1 MKDETPSATPEK
13 PPISRY
19 VPGLSAKL
27 LLLTIL
33 FVMLAEVLVFVPSVS
48 NFRRQWLMERL
59 AAAQIASLA
68 AEAAPGGQ
76 LPSMLRDE
84 LLERAQVKAIAVKRD
99 DSRMLVIEMDMPA
112 EIDAS
117 YDLRDA
123 SWLTLIADALMV
135 YVTPE
140 DRVIRVVG
148 DPGFHEGETI
158 EVVMGEAPLKAA
170 MIRYGLDIL
179 GLSILISIIT
189 AALVYLTLDAILVK
203 PMTKLTWNIVRFSQ
217 RPEDPTRI
225 IAPSA
230 RRDEI
235 GTAERELSAMQREL
249 AETLSQ
255 KSRLAALGLAVSK
268 ISHDLRNMLSS
279 AQLLSDRLIA
289 IKDPTVQRLVPKL
302 IASLDR
308 AIRLCAQTL
317 NYGQAQE
324 TPPRRKRFA
333 LAPLVAEIGDS
344 LGLPRQRI
352 GWAVEVEPMLEV
364 DADRDQLYRVLSNL
378 TRNAVQALESEGEI
392 EGEIIVAGRREGAV
406 TVDRSGGHR
415 PRGHGEGP
423 RPSVRGVSGKRP
435 QRWNRAWTRH
445 RARARAGPWR
455 ADRADRQRRRRHLPR
470 HHPRCGGG
478 VEAGAAAQRLNGGSL
493 GPRPRQPCLCAGDG
507 LGRACLVP
515 ASLPRFFCAHALG
528 LRLAFTSRLAFGR
541 SEAPVAQLDRAP
553 DYKSGGRSS
562 NPSGAPSPCS
572 MGASVRQ
579 RRRPIAE
586 KMLRPRK
593 GSGYG

>member
-1 MKDETPSATPEK
+1 VSHEPSDAAADDGRA
-13 PPISRY
+13 SRY

-59 AAAQIASLA
+59 ATAQIASLA

-76 LPSMLRDE
+76 LPAMLRDE
-84 LLERAQVKAIAVKRD
+84 LLERAQVKAIAVKRAD
-99 DSRMLVIEMDMPA
+99 ARLLVIEMDMPA

-117 YDLRDA
+117 YDLRNA
-123 SWLTLIADALMV
+123 SWAALMADALMV
-135 YVTPE
+135 YVAPD

-148 DPGFHEGETI
+148 EPGMGEGALI
-158 EVVMGEAPLKAA
+158 DVVMGEAPLKAA

-189 AALVYLTLDAILVK
+189 AALVYLSLDALLVK
-203 PMTKLTWNIVRFSQ
+203 PMTRLTRNIVRFSQ

-225 IAPSA
+225 IAPSS

-289 IKDPTVQRLVPKL
+289 VKDPTVQRLVPKL

-308 AIRLCAQTL
+308 AIRLSARTL
-317 NYGQAQE
+317 DYGQAQE
-324 TPPRRKRFA
+324 TPPKRKRFP
-333 LAPLVAEIGDS
+333 LSPLVAEIGDS
-344 LGLPRQRI
+344 LGLPRQNLDWI
-352 GWAVEVEPMLEV
+352 VAIDQSLEV

-378 TRNAVQALESEGEI
+378 CRNAVQALESEGEAM
-392 EGEIIVAGRREGAV
+392 GEIRVAARREGSV
-406 TVDRSGGHR
+406 TVIEFADSG
-415 PRGHGEGP
+415 P
-423 RPSVRGVSGKRP
+423 GVP
-435 QRWNRAWTRH
+435 E
-445 RARARAGPWR
+445 RARAHLFEAFQSVARKGGSGLGLAIAQELVQAHGGQIALVKNEDGATFRVTIPEAVVELERA
-455 ADRADRQRRRRHLPR
+455 RRRR
-470 HHPRCGGG
+470 
-478 VEAGAAAQRLNGGSL
+478 A
-493 GPRPRQPCLCAGDG
+493 
-507 LGRACLVP
+507 
-515 ASLPRFFCAHALG
+515 
-528 LRLAFTSRLAFGR
+528 
-541 SEAPVAQLDRAP
+541 
-553 DYKSGGRSS
+553 
-562 NPSGAPSPCS
+562 
-572 MGASVRQ
+572 
-579 RRRPIAE
+579 
-586 KMLRPRK
+586 
-593 GSGYG
+593 